1 MEEKLMKNKI
11 ISVFIPI
18 ISLII
23 IGVGCGNA
31 ENANGSNGNMGD
43 TLNVAINENVSTLD
57 PHMTTAAITRDVSMN
72 VYETLVTINSDVEP
86 EPMLAESRSEERRVG
101 KECRGGRA

>member
-1 MEEKLMKNKI
+1 RYRNVTGVQTCAL
-11 ISVFIPI
+11 PI
-18 ISLII
+18 F
-23 IGVGCGNA
+23 GCGNA